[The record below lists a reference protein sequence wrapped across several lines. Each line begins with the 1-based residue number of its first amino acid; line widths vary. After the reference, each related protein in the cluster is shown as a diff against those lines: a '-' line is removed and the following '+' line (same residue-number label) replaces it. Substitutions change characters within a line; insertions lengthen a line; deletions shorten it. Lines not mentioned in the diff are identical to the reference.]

1 MEPDQSSNRDSVTV
15 SPNSGK
21 DNEQPKRATGKRQIL
36 AELNLSFLNASR
48 SVMRAQLLAVEGC
61 PVSA

>member
-1 MEPDQSSNRDSVTV
+1 MTV
-15 SPNSGK
+15 SPNSGE